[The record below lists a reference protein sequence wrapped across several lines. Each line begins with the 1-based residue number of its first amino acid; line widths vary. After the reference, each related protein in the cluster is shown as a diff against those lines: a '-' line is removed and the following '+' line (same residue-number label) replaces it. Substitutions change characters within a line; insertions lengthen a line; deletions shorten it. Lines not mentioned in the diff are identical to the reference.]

1 MNRILSLALLFSLAA
16 LFSVETVFS
25 QSASQMQQLQSLGFD
40 NIQDVNVDELSDD
53 EVMRFYR
60 QAQAQGLTIQEIGD
74 FARARGLSASEVAK
88 LRSRITQIQATTRND
103 GTDAGS
109 GTRSADPTSLLYL
122 DSTEEDT
129 TRDNRMYVDGVPI
142 FGSELFSSVSRSF
155 EPSLN
160 IPTPVGYTLGV
171 DDEIIINIWGAA
183 EADYNLIIDPEGNIR
198 VPNLGPIQI
207 SGLSI
212 EDARERILNRLTN
225 IYSGL
230 NLSNPDQGNTF
241 ADVSLGNIRSI
252 NVNII
257 GEIKQ
262 PGSYTVSSLAS
273 VFNLL
278 YAAGGP
284 NQTGS
289 WRSIEVI
296 RGDEIVETFDL
307 YDLLVHGN
315 PIGNI
320 RLKDQDVIKVN
331 PYQNRVRLL
340 GEVKRPGIFELKDG
354 ESLDNLIEFTGGFSE
369 EAYKDRIVLKRV
381 TNIQRSISDV
391 KWPDGGDIVLRN
403 GDEVEITNVVDRFEN
418 RVAISGAVY
427 KPGDYELSE
436 NMTLLELI
444 EKAEGLK
451 DDVYMD
457 RGIIFRSRD
466 NLILESIPFSLSG
479 LMDGTEEDIVLRRD
493 DEVRISSLFEMR
505 EEFRVS
511 VNGAVNQTGEFEFL
525 EDMTLED
532 AIFLAKGLRDEAAA
546 YRVEVARRVVDRDT
560 RTKVNQIAEVFQF
573 EIDENFRFKG
583 DDSEFE
589 LQPFDQIFVRA
600 KPNYQ
605 RQMTVRIEGEVQF
618 PGEYVLEQ
626 RDARLTDLIEQAG
639 GLSDFAYAKGAS
651 MQRILDIVV
660 TEEDSG
666 GDLMQRANLN
676 LLNLDDV
683 EVERSEAVND
693 TIITPVGIRL
703 ADALENP
710 NGRDDIRL
718 QEGDVIRV
726 PREFQTIR
734 VEGGVLSPVSMR
746 YVPGRGVQGYISAA
760 GGTTDRGQRHRAYI
774 VYANGEVD
782 RTKRFLFIRS
792 NPSVEPGA
800 TIIVPEK
807 PASEQMSPQERL
819 AIATSL
825 GTTVVLFLNILD
837 RL

>member
-16 LFSVETVFS
+16 LFSVEPVFS

-60 QAQAQGLTIQEIGD
+60 QAQAQGLTVQEIGD

-88 LRSRITQIQATTRND
+88 LRSRINRIQTTTRND
-103 GTDAGS
+103 GSDAAS
-109 GTRSADPTSLLYL
+109 GYRSADPTSLLYV
-122 DSTEEDT
+122 DSMESDT
-129 TRDNRMYVDGVPI
+129 TQDNKMYINGVPI

-198 VPNLGPIQI
+198 VPNLGPIRV

-230 NLSNPDQGNTF
+230 NLSNPEQGNTF

-252 NVNII
+252 NVSII

-354 ESLDNLIEFTGGFSE
+354 ESLADLVEFTGGFSE
-369 EAYKDRIVLKRV
+369 EAYKDRIVLKRI

-391 KWPDGGDIVLRN
+391 KWPDGGDILLRN
-403 GDEVEITNVVDRFEN
+403 GDEINITNIVDRFEN

-457 RGIIFRSRD
+457 RGIILRSRD

-505 EEFRVS
+505 EEFRVR
-511 VNGAVNQTGEFEFL
+511 VNGAVNQTGEIEYL

-532 AIFLAKGLRDEAAA
+532 AIYLAKGLRDEAAA
-546 YRVEVARRVVDRDT
+546 YRVEVARRVVDQDT

-676 LLNLDDV
+676 LLNLDNV